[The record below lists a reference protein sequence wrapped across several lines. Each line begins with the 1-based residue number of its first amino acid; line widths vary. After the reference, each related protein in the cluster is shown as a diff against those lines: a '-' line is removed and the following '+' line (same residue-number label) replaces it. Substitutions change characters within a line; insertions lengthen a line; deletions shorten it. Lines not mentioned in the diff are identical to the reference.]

1 MNHNAG
7 NVGVMRGLGRAALNL
22 MWIAISAYGT
32 VMILW
37 LVLKL
42 GGATVWVPVEMLS
55 SLLPV
60 LLLPSLV
67 IVPLCLLR
75 RRWRLALLSL
85 PTLLTF
91 LIGYGVFFV
100 PRIVSAKSD
109 AARFSF
115 LTYNIHAESVQ
126 LEPLL
131 EVIRAADADI
141 VALQEVSP
149 AMAEALAEQLRVEYP
164 YQALHPNTEDP
175 IWGQGVLSRY
185 PILEDEY
192 WHISLGHQRV
202 KLEVNGR
209 PLVLYN
215 THPVHPFRIRE
226 GQLFDMQPHQREVDE
241 VLRRAAL
248 DSGSVIIAGD
258 LNMTDQADDY
268 RRMTQHFR
276 DTYREEGWG
285 LGFTFP
291 DFSQKDALPF
301 DASLFTAIGRPVA
314 RIDFIFHND
323 DLQAISTRVWPTSGG
338 SDHRPVVAEFAI
350 K

>member
-7 NVGVMRGLGRAALNL
+7 DVGVMRRLGRAAINL
-22 MWIAISAYGT
+22 MWIAFGTYGV

-37 LVLKL
+37 LALKSI
-42 GGATVWVPVEMLS
+42 GATAWTPVEMLS

-67 IVPLCLLR
+67 IIPLCLLR

-91 LIGYGVFFV
+91 MIGYGVFFV
-100 PRIVSAKSD
+100 PRAVHAESD
-109 AARFSF
+109 AARFSL
-115 LTYNIHAESVQ
+115 LTYNIHSESVQ
-126 LEPLL
+126 LQPLL
-131 EVIRAADADI
+131 EVIRAADADV

-164 YQALHPNTEDP
+164 YQALHPNMEDP
-175 IWGQGVLSRY
+175 IWGQGVLSRH
-185 PILEDEY
+185 PIMEDEY

-202 KLEVNGR
+202 KLEVNRR

-241 VLRRAAL
+241 VLRRAAQ
-248 DSGSVIIAGD
+248 DAGSVIIAGD

-268 RRMTQHFR
+268 RRITQHFR

-291 DFSQKDALPF
+291 DFSQKDALPINAPLLGKF
-301 DASLFTAIGRPVA
+301 GRPVT

-323 DLQAISTRVWPTSGG
+323 DLQAISARVWPTSGG
-338 SDHRPVVAEFAI
+338 SDHRPVLAEFAI